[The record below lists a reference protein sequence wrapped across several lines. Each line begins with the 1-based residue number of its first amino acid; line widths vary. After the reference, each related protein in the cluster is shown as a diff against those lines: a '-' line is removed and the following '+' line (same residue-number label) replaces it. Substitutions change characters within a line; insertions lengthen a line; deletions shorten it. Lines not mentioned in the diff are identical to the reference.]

1 MEIATSPFDTS
12 ESQEERIDRLKT
24 FFHLIRNG
32 ITESNVLVNIQSLD
46 EAKAALEAIGE
57 WNTFKP
63 EEVINAIEKLW
74 PETSDLQ
81 IGFEGSPVMY
91 VGIPLWA
98 GQIRKNEHLRRP
110 ITEEEYIEHRLYEWK
125 DLDELGQKMAKIT
138 GDKRLADAEF
148 KQIVDQVENAFP
160 EATEVEYQ
168 EKHDFPAIPYS
179 VRIWWD

>member
-1 MEIATSPFDTS
+1 MSPFDTS
-12 ESQEERIDRLKT
+12 ESQEERLDRLKT

-32 ITESNVLVNIQSLD
+32 ITESNVLVNINSLD

-63 EEVINAIEKLW
+63 AEVFNAIEKLW
-74 PETSDLQ
+74 PETSGLQ

-98 GQIRKNEHLRRP
+98 SQIRKNEHLRRP
-110 ITEEEYIEHRLYEWK
+110 ITEEEYIEHG
-125 DLDELGQKMAKIT
+125 LDECEDFLDLNRRVAAIRGNR
-138 GDKRLADAEF
+138 RLNDAEF
-148 KQIVDQVENAFP
+148 EQIVSQVEKAFP
-160 EATEVEYQ
+160 EATEVDYHKQHE
-168 EKHDFPAIPYS
+168 HHFPAIPFS